1 MQNGVFSN
9 MDWSNWLEGILAA
22 LIGGGSSA
30 IVSGVTINLVD
41 PNHFNPMHKGFYIL
55 IGAMFLSNGLLNMFA
70 YLKQNPLPTVKTV
83 TDSVKRTTD
92 PTGSVTTHTEQ
103 TKTGQ

>member
-1 MQNGVFSN
+1 
-9 MDWSNWLEGILAA
+9 
-22 LIGGGSSA
+22 
-30 IVSGVTINLVD
+30 
-41 PNHFNPMHKGFYIL
+41 
-55 IGAMFLSNGLLNMFA
+55 MFA

-92 PTGSVTTHTEQ
+92 PTSSVTTHTEQ